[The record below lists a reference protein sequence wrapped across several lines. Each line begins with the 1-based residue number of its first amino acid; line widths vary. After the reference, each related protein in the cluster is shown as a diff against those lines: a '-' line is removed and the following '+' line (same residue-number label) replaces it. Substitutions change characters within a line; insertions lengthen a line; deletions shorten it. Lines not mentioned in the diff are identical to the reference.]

1 MIIVLYED
9 SERIRGDDVAGGRG
23 GALADGGHRWLVREG
38 KARGRRERENDE
50 RIAKRGDKKRP
61 KHTHYDDY
69 SLPFFLVF
77 SYE

>member
-23 GALADGGHRWLVREG
+23 GALADGGHRRLVREG

-61 KHTHYDDY
+61 KCPMSMILLY
-69 SLPFFLVF
+69 
-77 SYE
+77 